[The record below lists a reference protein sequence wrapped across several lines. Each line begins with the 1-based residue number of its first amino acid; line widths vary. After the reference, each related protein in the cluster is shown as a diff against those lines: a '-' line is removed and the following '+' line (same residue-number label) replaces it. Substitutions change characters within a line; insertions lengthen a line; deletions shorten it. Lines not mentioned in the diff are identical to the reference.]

1 MHLTFLYCI
10 HSTMSTLFKNI
21 ADIHFGSSYS
31 SSEKG
36 TVAYFQV
43 NNLTEGGCIDEG
55 HLVYIQ
61 ESVNIDRD
69 DYLQSG
75 DILLPAKGSKFSSVI
90 VTDNYN
96 YSSVA
101 SSSLFVIRINADEI
115 LPEYLQWYLN
125 LPRTQWELEKG
136 ATGTNISSLSIK
148 YLRKLMI
155 ELPNLDVQK
164 KIVSLKNLEEKESEI
179 LSQLLNARKRL
190 VQAVTKNILRK

>member
-1 MHLTFLYCI
+1 MDR
-10 HSTMSTLFKNI
+10 LFENI

-101 SSSLFVIRINADEI
+101 SSSLFVIRVNTDEV

-148 YLRKLMI
+148 YLRKLKI
-155 ELPNLDVQK
+155 ELPDLDVQK
-164 KIVSLKNLEEKESEI
+164 KIVSLKILEEKESEI
-179 LSQLLNARKRL
+179 LNRLLIARKKL
-190 VQAVTKNILRK
+190 VQAVTKNILRQ